1 MKRKAT
7 KFVVI
12 VISILLAELIHEY
25 VQHFFHGW
33 VQKSALGVYISVLI
47 SMAVAVAVFY
57 PAFHMIDSYLKA
69 ASQKYIQGAKKIGK
83 NSFIALMIGFLLALF
98 LLFIGFSEIW
108 YNQNPL
114 GSVLR

>member
-7 KFVVI
+7 KFSVI

-25 VQHFFHGW
+25 VQHFFQEW
-33 VQKSALGVYISVLI
+33 VRESAFGIYISVWV

-57 PAFHMIDSYLKA
+57 PAFHIIDSYLKA
-69 ASQKYIQGAKKIGK
+69 ASQKYIQGTKKIGK
-83 NSFIALMIGFLLALF
+83 NSFIGLMVGFFLALF

-114 GSVLR
+114 GSLLR